1 MNTHNLSRIIS
12 VAKGERKAELVFKN
26 AKVVDVFCHR
36 VIDCDVAICDGLIAG
51 IGKYDGFCEVDLH
64 GNYVMPSFVDS
75 HAHIESSML
84 TPAQYAS
91 AVVPKGVT
99 TVIADPHEIVN
110 VCGEDGFKFMIDSAK
125 DVPMDIHF
133 MLPSCVPA
141 TPFDSAGC
149 VIDGDET
156 KRLFEKYN
164 CFGLGEMMNF
174 PGVLEADEDILKK
187 LSYADIIDG
196 HAPAVTC
203 NNLCAYTACG
213 IKTDHECT
221 TTEEVIEKVS
231 MGMYVLIREG
241 SSARNLE
248 QLYPAINKD
257 TLRRLLFCT
266 DDKHLDDILS
276 QGTISHCINKAIEM
290 GLDPIDAIVMS
301 TLNSCEC
308 YGLKNQGAIAP
319 GYKADLLVCGDLSA
333 DNILKVYKDGKL
345 VAKNGK
351 ALFDCPDID
360 ASTVMNTV
368 NIKPISLS
376 DIEHNFDPK
385 KTVIEVFAHTLYTAG
400 IKCDTKKGLNLATVI
415 ERHNATGNIGKA
427 YVKGI
432 DIIGG
437 AVAQSI
443 GHDSHNICVV
453 GDNENDMLIAIEAL
467 GTQGGI
473 SVVKNG
479 EVLGVFKLP
488 IAGLMSDKPAS
499 VALEEYN
506 KVCDAL
512 KLVSD
517 NADSSLFMLMSFMS
531 LLVIPDVKL
540 SDKGLFDVNKW
551 QFID

>member
-12 VAKGERKAELVFKN
+12 VAKGEKKAELVLKN

-36 VIDCDVAICDGLIAG
+36 IVDCDVAICDGIIVG

-110 VCGEDGFKFMIDSAK
+110 VCGEDGFKFMIDSAQN
-125 DVPMDIHF
+125 VPMDIHF

-149 VIDGDET
+149 VIDGNET
-156 KRLFEKYN
+156 KRLFGKYN

-174 PGVLEADEDILKK
+174 PGVLNADEDILKK
-187 LSYADIIDG
+187 LSCSDIIDG
-196 HAPAVTC
+196 HAPTVTG

-221 TTEEVIEKVS
+221 TVEEAIEKVS

-248 QLYPAINKD
+248 ELFPAINKN

-276 QGTISHCINKAIEM
+276 QGTISHCINKAIGM
-290 GLDPIDAIVMS
+290 GLDPIDAIIMS

-360 ASTVMNTV
+360 ASKVMNTV

-376 DIEHNFDPK
+376 DIEHIFDPQ
-385 KTVIEVFAHTLYTAG
+385 KTVIEVFPHTLYTAG
-400 IKCDTKKGLNLATVI
+400 IKCETKENLNLAAVI
-415 ERHNATGNIGKA
+415 ERHKATGNIGKA

-432 DIIGG
+432 DITCG

-453 GDNENDMLIAIEAL
+453 GDNENDMLIAVDAL

-473 SVVKNG
+473 SVVKDG
-479 EVLGVFKLP
+479 EVLSTFKLSV
-488 IAGLMSDKPAS
+488 AGLMSDKPAS